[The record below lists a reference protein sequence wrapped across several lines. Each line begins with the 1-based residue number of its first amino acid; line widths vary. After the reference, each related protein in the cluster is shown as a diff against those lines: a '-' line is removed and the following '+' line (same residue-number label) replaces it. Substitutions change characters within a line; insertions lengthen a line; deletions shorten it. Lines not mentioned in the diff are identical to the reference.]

1 MKIFGIFGDPIEH
14 SLSPAMQS
22 AAFRALG
29 LDACYHAFRVVP
41 GRLEDAI
48 LGASAMDFGGLNLTV
63 PLKEKALE
71 IKALQPDE
79 LALAIGAVNTIS
91 FGRNQQ
97 IRGHNTDGMGALL
110 ALEKAGTVVK
120 GSKVL
125 LIGAGGAARAIAYT
139 LMQEGAEISISNR
152 NIRRA
157 QMLAASVGG
166 LGFGLQEV
174 EMLVPQAD
182 IIINA
187 TTVGMKAGEGRL
199 FAGRLLHSGQAVF
212 DIIYNRQTE
221 LLLDAR
227 AAGALAIDGVMMLVY
242 QGAKALEIWTGKK
255 APVAVMEKAVRE
267 CLKDVLAADERN
279 AREASH
285 AIEPKNS
292 K

>member
-29 LDACYHAFRVVP
+29 LDACYYAFRVVP

-71 IKALQPDE
+71 IKTMQPDE
-79 LALAIGAVNTIS
+79 LASAIGAVNTIS
-91 FGRNQQ
+91 FGRNRQ

-110 ALEKAGTVVK
+110 ALEKAGTAVK

-157 QMLAASVGG
+157 QELAASVGG
-166 LGFGLQEV
+166 LGFGFQEV
-174 EMLVPQAD
+174 EKLVPQAD

-199 FAGRLLHSGQAVF
+199 FDGRLLHSGQAVF

-267 CLKDVLAADERN
+267 GLKDVLAADERN

-285 AIEPKNS
+285 AIEPRNS

>member
-71 IKALQPDE
+71 IKTMQPDE
-79 LALAIGAVNTIS
+79 LASAIGAVNTIS

-110 ALEKAGTVVK
+110 ALEKTGTAVK

-157 QMLAASVGG
+157 QELAASVGG
-166 LGFGLQEV
+166 LGFGFQEL
-174 EMLVPQAD
+174 EKLVPQAD

-199 FAGRLLHSGQAVF
+199 FDGRLLHSGQAVF

-267 CLKDVLAADERN
+267 GLKDVLAADERN

-285 AIEPKNS
+285 AIEPRNS

>member
-29 LDACYHAFRVVP
+29 LNACYHAFRVVP

-71 IKALQPDE
+71 IDALQPDE

-91 FGRNQQ
+91 VGRNRR
-97 IRGHNTDGMGALL
+97 ITGHNTDGTGALL
-110 ALEKAGTVVK
+110 ALEKAGAVVK

-139 LMQEGAEISISNR
+139 LMREGAEISISNR

-157 QMLAASVGG
+157 QELAAFVGG
-166 LGFGLQEV
+166 HGFGLAEL
-174 EMLVPQAD
+174 EKLVPQAD
-182 IIINA
+182 ILINA

-199 FAGRLLHSGQAVF
+199 FDGKLLHSGHVVF

-227 AAGALAIDGVMMLVY
+227 AAGAQAIDGVIMLVY

-255 APVAVMEKAVRE
+255 APVNVMEQAVRE
-267 CLKDVLAADERN
+267 GLKDVLATEER
-279 AREASH
+279 H
-285 AIEPKNS
+285 A
-292 K
+292 

>member
-71 IKALQPDE
+71 IKTMQPDE
-79 LALAIGAVNTIS
+79 LASAIGAVNTIS

-110 ALEKAGTVVK
+110 ALEKTGTAVK

-157 QMLAASVGG
+157 QELAASVGG

-242 QGAKALEIWTGKK
+242 QGAKALEIWTEKK

-285 AIEPKNS
+285 AIEPRNS

>member
-71 IKALQPDE
+71 IKTMQPDE
-79 LALAIGAVNTIS
+79 LASAIGAVNTIS

-110 ALEKAGTVVK
+110 ALEKAGTAVK

-157 QMLAASVGG
+157 QELAASVGG
-166 LGFGLQEV
+166 LGFGFQEV
-174 EMLVPQAD
+174 EKLVPQAD

-199 FAGRLLHSGQAVF
+199 FDGRLLHSGQAVF

-267 CLKDVLAADERN
+267 GLKDVLAADERN

-285 AIEPKNS
+285 AIEPRNS

>member
-71 IKALQPDE
+71 IKTMQPDE

-97 IRGHNTDGMGALL
+97 IWGHNTDGMGALL
-110 ALEKAGTVVK
+110 ALEKAGTAVK

-157 QMLAASVGG
+157 QELAASVGG

-267 CLKDVLAADERN
+267 GLKDVLAADERN

-285 AIEPKNS
+285 AIEPRNS

>member
-71 IKALQPDE
+71 IKAMQPDE
-79 LALAIGAVNTIS
+79 LASAIGAVNTIS

-110 ALEKAGTVVK
+110 ALEKAGTAVK

-199 FAGRLLHSGQAVF
+199 FDGRLLHSGQAVF

-227 AAGALAIDGVMMLVY
+227 ATGALVIDGVMMLVY

-267 CLKDVLAADERN
+267 GLKDVLAADERN

-285 AIEPKNS
+285 AIEPRNS